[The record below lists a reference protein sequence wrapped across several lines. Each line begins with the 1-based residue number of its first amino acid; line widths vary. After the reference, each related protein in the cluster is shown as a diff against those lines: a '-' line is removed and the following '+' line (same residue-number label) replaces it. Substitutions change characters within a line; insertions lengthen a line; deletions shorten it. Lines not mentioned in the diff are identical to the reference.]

1 MYTPTV
7 LIANGIMN
15 AGGTETLIMELLR
28 HKSNRVNYILL
39 IHYQNVIQKGIYD
52 DEIKSL
58 GIKIL
63 YIPSVGTVG
72 ISAYCKKFHDII
84 STLGKID
91 VVHSNLNANGGIIC
105 MAAKQC
111 GIPNRICHCHAE
123 IRFRGS
129 FLQNLKEEVSL
140 QVLRLFVNKY
150 SNNCW
155 ACSLPAWRRL
165 FYPWKQKIVIPNMI
179 DVQKYIM
186 SIGEGEEAKR
196 RLGLN
201 GKLVLGSV
209 GRVARIKNYEY
220 VIKILVQLVKND
232 VDAHFVC
239 YGRFDA
245 INDKYCSELISFA
258 KESGV
263 IDRVHFMGNSENVSD
278 DIKSFDIFLM
288 PSITE
293 GFGIAAIEAQA
304 AGIPVILSE
313 GVPKMVDVDLGLAHF
328 LPINDVSI
336 WVNKILK
343 SKNNKIISPE
353 EVLKHFRI
361 KGYDSCDNVSHIE
374 ELYIKMLSN

>member
-1 MYTPTV
+1 
-7 LIANGIMN
+7 
-15 AGGTETLIMELLR
+15 
-28 HKSNRVNYILL
+28 
-39 IHYQNVIQKGIYD
+39 
-52 DEIKSL
+52 
-58 GIKIL
+58 
-63 YIPSVGTVG
+63 
-72 ISAYCKKFHDII
+72 
-84 STLGKID
+84 
-91 VVHSNLNANGGIIC
+91 
-105 MAAKQC
+105 
-111 GIPNRICHCHAE
+111 
-123 IRFRGS
+123 
-129 FLQNLKEEVSL
+129 
-140 QVLRLFVNKY
+140 
-150 SNNCW
+150 
-155 ACSLPAWRRL
+155 
-165 FYPWKQKIVIPNMI
+165 MI